1 MLLAGGDEDCAPPG
15 DGFTGGRPDAVVFFL
30 PNRPSPTI
38 KVKKTSSSSTAT
50 PPAVNNHDVSGVG
63 DDELEPLLLADVGT
77 GVACEGDT
85 CSFFACVCAVFKY
98 GTTALKL
105 G

>member
-1 MLLAGGDEDCAPPG
+1 MLL
-15 DGFTGGRPDAVVFFL
+15 TGGSRLWTVGTAFTCGCPGAVVFFL
-30 PNRPSPTI
+30 LNRPSPTI

-50 PPAVNNHDVSGVG
+50 PPAVNNHDVSGVP
-63 DDELEPLLLADVGT
+63 DDELEPLLRADVGT

-85 CSFFACVCAVFKY
+85 CSLFACVCAVFKY
-98 GTTALKL
+98 GTTALKR